1 MRMMIDWWTADLVS
15 GNYSSM
21 SFPAFVSKNQRL
33 TWFQAIYSSMSFPAF
48 VAKNKWKLLIATQGV
63 VTIALM
69 YKRKLDLEAS
79 KRGMKDSNTQQAN
92 ISTGR

>member
-1 MRMMIDWWTADLVS
+1 MMMPLLLLTRIIDGRS
-15 GNYSSM
+15 GLRACISE
-21 SFPAFVSKNQRL
+21 QL

-48 VAKNKWKLLIATQGV
+48 VSKNKWKLLIATQGV

-79 KRGMKDSNTQQAN
+79 KRGMKDSNTQQVN
-92 ISTGR
+92 ILTGR

>member
-1 MRMMIDWWTADLVS
+1 MMPSKSATRIIIIAIDYHRS
-15 GNYSSM
+15 GDRDCISEQLLWYQAISSSM
-21 SFPAFVSKNQRL
+21 SFQAFVS
-33 TWFQAIYSSMSFPAF
+33 
-48 VAKNKWKLLIATQGV
+48 KNKWKLLIATQGV